1 MNIILVD
8 SSFTSFYRFFSTI
21 RWMSMAHKEE
31 YKKYKDDIKYDWSK
45 NKIFID
51 KYTTMYLKGIENIV
65 KKKVFKNSII
75 IFCLDSPQS
84 TLWRNTIDK
93 TYKGERVD
101 LSLKRNF
108 KPTFKYTYSKLI
120 PKLVSENDNIYS
132 IKIPKVEADDII
144 AVITKNVSTN
154 TYIVSGDHDFLQL
167 GNKNVYFANYRKK
180 KVFQLTSKEA
190 KENLRQK
197 LVCGD
202 NSDNIK
208 CIFMK
213 ETKKGER
220 KKIKENIDYM
230 NKYLKENN
238 EAMKRYKHNM
248 KMIDFKM
255 IPKKY
260 VKSILKEFNNIYNVI
275 N

>member
-1 MNIILVD
+1 
-8 SSFTSFYRFFSTI
+8 
-21 RWMSMAHKEE
+21 MAHKEE

-75 IFCLDSPQS
+75 IFCLDAPRY
-84 TLWRNTIDK
+84 TLWRNNIDK
-93 TYKGERVD
+93 NYKGERED

-108 KPTFKYTYSKLI
+108 RPTFKYTYSKLI
-120 PKLVSENDNIYS
+120 PNLVSSNENMYS
-132 IKIPKVEADDII
+132 IKIPTVEADDII
-144 AVITKNVSTN
+144 AIITKNITNN

-180 KVFQLTSKEA
+180 KIFQLTKKEA
-190 KENLRQK
+190 NENLRQK

-213 ETKKGER
+213 DTKNAEK
-220 KKIKENIDYM
+220 KKIKEDVDSM
-230 NKYLKENN
+230 NKYLKNN
-238 EAMKRYKHNM
+238 DEAMKRYKHNM
-248 KMIDFKM
+248 KMIDFNM

-260 VKSILKEFNNIYNVI
+260 IKNILKEFNPIYNDYRK
-275 N
+275 